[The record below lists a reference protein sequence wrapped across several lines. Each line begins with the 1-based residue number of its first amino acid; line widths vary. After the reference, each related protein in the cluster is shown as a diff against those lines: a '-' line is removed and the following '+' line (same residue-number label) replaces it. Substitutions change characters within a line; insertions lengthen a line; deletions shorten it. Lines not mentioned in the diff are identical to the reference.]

1 MVLTLPDNELR
12 FAGNVVS
19 AVIMAVMASL
29 RFKTDSEDE
38 EMTEIGGLVMAMQSA
53 VARHP
58 SDDSEG
64 EILAGTP

>member
-38 EMTEIGGLVMAMQSA
+38 MTEIGGLVMAMQSA

-64 EILAGTP
+64 EILVGTP

>member
-38 EMTEIGGLVMAMQSA
+38 MTEIGGLVMAMQSA

-64 EILAGTP
+64 EILGGTP